1 MKILTIWINL
11 NIIKLDSE
19 IFACNHILLDLQV
32 LLVVDSVQ
40 SHNCSD
46 HEEDSDEVDTV
57 VKGEGQS
64 SMELIV

>member
-1 MKILTIWINL
+1 MKVLTIWINL

-32 LLVVDSVQ
+32 LLIVDSVQ
-40 SHNCSD
+40 SHDCSD
-46 HEEDSDEVDTV
+46 HEKDSDEVDTV

>member
-11 NIIKLDSE
+11 TIIKLDSE

-40 SHNCSD
+40 SHDCSD